1 MTTFSVTLPGPIDMQ
16 AGEKALAA
24 RASLYGYDLAPDAE
38 TQTGTVEGGVR
49 YSCDALPKPP
59 AYAGNA

>member
-1 MTTFSVTLPGPIDMQ
+1 VTTFSVTLPGPIDMQ

-24 RASLYGYDLAPDAE
+24 RASLYGYELSPDAE
-38 TQTGTVEGGVR
+38 TQATTADDGVV
-49 YSCDALPKPP
+49 YSHGALPKPP